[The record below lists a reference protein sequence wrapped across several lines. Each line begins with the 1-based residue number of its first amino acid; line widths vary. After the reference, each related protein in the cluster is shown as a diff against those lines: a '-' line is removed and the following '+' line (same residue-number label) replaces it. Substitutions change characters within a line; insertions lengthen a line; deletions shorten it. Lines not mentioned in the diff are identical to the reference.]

1 MRVFLKL
8 VIFVDHLSYRYRR
21 IFWKGKRGGGGWR
34 HVTESPRSEAYQ
46 PPIPASAS
54 PSCNAINHHDKFNY
68 PAVCDKARR
77 ASSLLSNFTYLASP
91 LSFRPPLP
99 LHPFSPPCSLLKIRC
114 CSPRIRRE
122 TKPFR
127 KLEVESFRF
136 CVQKRKTERFFA
148 ILLRGDWLARNV

>member
-1 MRVFLKL
+1 MQHVQVFLKRNFPRSS
-8 VIFVDHLSYRYRR
+8 VPSMGENFSR
-21 IFWKGKRGGGGWR
+21 KGKGRRLLAPCNQSPGG
-34 HVTESPRSEAYQ
+34 EAYQ
-46 PPIPASAS
+46 PPPAPASAN

-99 LHPFSPPCSLLKIRC
+99 LRPLSSVFFAENPRERERERELLL
-114 CSPRIRRE
+114 SSNRE
-122 TKPFR
+122 TFR

-136 CVQKRKTERFFA
+136 VSA
-148 ILLRGDWLARNV
+148 I

>member
-1 MRVFLKL
+1 MYEFFRN
-8 VIFVDHLSYRYRR
+8 VIFLDHLFYLYRR
-21 IFWKGKRGGGGWR
+21 KFFWKGKGSRLAPCNQ
-34 HVTESPRSEAYQ
+34 SPRSEAYQ
-46 PPIPASAS
+46 PPPVPASAS

-99 LHPFSPPCSLLKIRC
+99 LHPLSSVFFAENPRERKRKRERELLL
-114 CSPRIRRE
+114 SSNRE
-122 TKPFR
+122 TKSFR

-136 CVQKRKTERFFA
+136 VSA
-148 ILLRGDWLARNV
+148 I

>member
-1 MRVFLKL
+1 MYASFSETRNFRRSPV
-8 VIFVDHLSYRYRR
+8 LSIEEFSEKERE
-21 IFWKGKRGGGGWR
+21 GGGWR
-34 HVTESPRSEAYQ
+34 HVTERSEAYQ

-99 LHPFSPPCSLLKIRC
+99 PHPLSPQCSLLEIR
-114 CSPRIRRE
+114 E
-122 TKPFR
+122 
-127 KLEVESFRF
+127 
-136 CVQKRKTERFFA
+136 
-148 ILLRGDWLARNV
+148 